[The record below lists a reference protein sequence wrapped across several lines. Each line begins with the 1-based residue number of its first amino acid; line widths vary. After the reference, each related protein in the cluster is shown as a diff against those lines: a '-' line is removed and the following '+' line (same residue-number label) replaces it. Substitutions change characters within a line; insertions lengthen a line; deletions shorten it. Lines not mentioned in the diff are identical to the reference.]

1 MRVLIWRSFK
11 SSTTKVYTET
21 IDLSCMTDV
30 SELKAKLVMPE
41 YVRLETGQ
49 PSDVGVKLDVIT
61 DKTDAIHAPQPGG
74 R

>member
-1 MRVLIWRSFK
+1 VQVLIWRSFK

-21 IDLSCMTDV
+21 IDLSRMTDAA
-30 SELKAKLVMPE
+30 ELKAKLVMPE
-41 YVRLETGQ
+41 YMRLETGQ
-49 PSDVGVKLDVIT
+49 PSDVGVKLNAIT